1 MGQETDEHLQQSTLK
16 GGREGG
22 RRWIEPRRQVKSS
35 RDTCTEVE
43 RLREGHLQK
52 IDESDKERE
61 RHLRRYHQQLQQF
74 MPSSASSSDHLLSPS
89 TCLSFS
95 SSNPVSLSSSV
106 PPSSCSSL
114 QHSPLKY
121 HGLEEVCRARVK
133 IRTDG
138 SRGQLSS
145 FPRGGICLQTVTS
158 PSYSNNKDEAGRGDS
173 GGSEDW
179 RACLEGTEA
188 GFGQDRGKGE
198 KRRSL
203 KVRVEGEVRGRRE
216 DWRPAGKEEGGER
229 KWAWVATAHTEQA
242 DKMTG
247 ARPADVEAQVFYDR
261 DSEVGE
267 EGPDASAVTADGVWS
282 AEERGGDDGYA
293 LVSSHSNND
302 SSSLFDNSPVES
314 PHQRAPAER
323 PLSPACEHTNTLLTP
338 NKLSDLSLE
347 LKHTRCTSN
356 TLSPLIQN
364 AQQGVPSSRDR
375 ELQFAANA
383 NRREFSNA
391 QSVTLPLTIPFTQ
404 NGCKIPA
411 KPLNI
416 LSENPAHT
424 QAHDHPDVKAEMP
437 VLSQGETSTDSVS
450 CTMDPLS
457 ISLLQVDQEV
467 ATASF
472 LQAEQNNTS
481 LCPLENERAEDK
493 KREVEKEGL
502 TCAEM
507 AGKVVE
513 DEDVE
518 FCLSLLE
525 LPQAMTHCPPTSH
538 HMTATDHSEQRKD
551 ECFATCEYC
560 GIGMMKPPIPEIRLV
575 SLQDQENYQK
585 PQTTPAIEVMD
596 NKAPASP
603 LKPSTWA
610 SMGISVMQ
618 SVSSS
623 VQPSGNTGSPSLMT
637 NGATQIPLEYA
648 HGVHDKIA
656 FSISTPQSESVL
668 GQVNTLQ
675 KRCHTVHS
683 NHSSISPQP
692 NNSTESNCEESTGNL
707 QLRNITNLSMLEDL
721 YHSQWR
727 VVQAHW
733 EQLEE
738 METLCRKEGV
748 LLCQQPDMAF
758 GEYVHKLGE
767 IMERKARCV
776 HSMIAQLQPYLK
788 TSHCNQPHNPGE
800 DNHDKIT

>member
-1 MGQETDEHLQQSTLK
+1 MPFAICIYLIFHRVKELKGQGGPRGGRKGKTIPSPKRNLSNSSSGGSSVGTRGKSSPKKPKLGRQREAFGPTTLTSRLATGGAILCSTPKSSRWEEETSAIERNGIGFEEITPIRCLLEIGGERERRERTGGREDRRTERYRGADSAGHPTGDQNIKSGLIMGQETDEHLQQSTLK

-242 DKMTG
+242 DRMTG

-560 GIGMMKPPIPEIRLV
+560 GIGMFK
-575 SLQDQENYQK
+575 
-585 PQTTPAIEVMD
+585 
-596 NKAPASP
+596 
-603 LKPSTWA
+603 
-610 SMGISVMQ
+610 
-618 SVSSS
+618 
-623 VQPSGNTGSPSLMT
+623 
-637 NGATQIPLEYA
+637 
-648 HGVHDKIA
+648 
-656 FSISTPQSESVL
+656 F
-668 GQVNTLQ
+668 
-675 KRCHTVHS
+675 
-683 NHSSISPQP
+683 
-692 NNSTESNCEESTGNL
+692 
-707 QLRNITNLSMLEDL
+707 
-721 YHSQWR
+721 
-727 VVQAHW
+727 
-733 EQLEE
+733 
-738 METLCRKEGV
+738 
-748 LLCQQPDMAF
+748 
-758 GEYVHKLGE
+758 
-767 IMERKARCV
+767 
-776 HSMIAQLQPYLK
+776 
-788 TSHCNQPHNPGE
+788 
-800 DNHDKIT
+800 